1 MGRGETVILVMLDRM
16 KERRCRDRAVL
27 LYLPK
32 APLCMAAKPGFKLY
46 LTGEP
51 ALPVMSPQASNTPE
65 KKRLI
70 SRYYAATSYKAS
82 DKAKRAN
89 QETAYAN

>member
-16 KERRCRDRAVL
+16 KERHCRDRAVL

-32 APLCMAAKPGFKLY
+32 VPLWMAAKPGFKLY

-51 ALPVMSPQASNTPE
+51 ALPVM
-65 KKRLI
+65 
-70 SRYYAATSYKAS
+70 
-82 DKAKRAN
+82 
-89 QETAYAN
+89 